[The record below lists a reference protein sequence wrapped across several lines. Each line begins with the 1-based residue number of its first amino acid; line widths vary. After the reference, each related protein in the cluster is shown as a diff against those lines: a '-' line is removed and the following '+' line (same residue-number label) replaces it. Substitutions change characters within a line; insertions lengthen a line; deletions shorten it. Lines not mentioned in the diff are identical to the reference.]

1 VCVLKSAPDRGFLQV
16 ANAVFCAVF
25 FRKCCILQQVLYFC
39 AVVSVVKCRTN
50 SSKIPL
56 RGSLE
61 KDETNESLKIS
72 LSVVFIAQRLAR
84 LAGTMGSAPEEP
96 SSSVATG
103 GSDETGVSGKGTSG
117 TCHVCGGALRRG
129 NVSLAR
135 QCVTCKTRYHASD
148 CGKRRSNAGYGKPY
162 DVCPKVRRAFR
173 LARPA
178 PRVERDRIRSSRTDS
193 ARARGTRAPLPRM
206 SNTTTTPH

>member
-1 VCVLKSAPDRGFLQV
+1 MCGQRV
-16 ANAVFCAVF
+16 ADLGPPENVEQNTTQSPCAAV
-25 FRKCCILQQVLYFC
+25 
-39 AVVSVVKCRTN
+39 
-50 SSKIPL
+50 SKKTKQM
-56 RGSLE
+56 SH
-61 KDETNESLKIS
+61 NESMEIS
-72 LSVVFIAQRLAR
+72 TSAVMCRAEAGA

-129 NVSLAR
+129 NPSLAR
-135 QCVTCKTRYHASD
+135 QCVTCKTGYHASD

-178 PRVERDRIRSSRTDS
+178 SRVERDRIRSSRTDA
-193 ARARGTRAPLPRM
+193 ARAWDASPPPRAPLPRV
-206 SNTTTTPH
+206 SNT

>member
-1 VCVLKSAPDRGFLQV
+1 
-16 ANAVFCAVF
+16 
-25 FRKCCILQQVLYFC
+25 
-39 AVVSVVKCRTN
+39 
-50 SSKIPL
+50 L

-173 LARPA
+173 LA
-178 PRVERDRIRSSRTDS
+178 
-193 ARARGTRAPLPRM
+193 
-206 SNTTTTPH
+206 

>member
-1 VCVLKSAPDRGFLQV
+1 MGIIISAS
-16 ANAVFCAVF
+16 AVMSRAEGG
-25 FRKCCILQQVLYFC
+25 
-39 AVVSVVKCRTN
+39 A
-50 SSKIPL
+50 
-56 RGSLE
+56 
-61 KDETNESLKIS
+61 
-72 LSVVFIAQRLAR
+72 

-178 PRVERDRIRSSRTDS
+178 SRVERDRIRSSRTDA
-193 ARARGTRAPLPRM
+193 ARARGTRAPPPPRVHLLK
-206 SNTTTTPH
+206 TTYDDATLTHVFFFVVSSSSSSAASPFATLNAVRRAVQVRRGRYEVSHEHGPRGAHP

>member
-1 VCVLKSAPDRGFLQV
+1 
-16 ANAVFCAVF
+16 
-25 FRKCCILQQVLYFC
+25 VLYFC

-173 LARPA
+173 LA
-178 PRVERDRIRSSRTDS
+178 
-193 ARARGTRAPLPRM
+193 
-206 SNTTTTPH
+206 

>member
-1 VCVLKSAPDRGFLQV
+1 VVRDSDTSQKDFLSEENRGFLQV

-72 LSVVFIAQRLAR
+72 LSVVFRAEA
-84 LAGTMGSAPEEP
+84 
-96 SSSVATG
+96 
-103 GSDETGVSGKGTSG
+103 
-117 TCHVCGGALRRG
+117 GALG
-129 NVSLAR
+129 G
-135 QCVTCKTRYHASD
+135 D
-148 CGKRRSNAGYGKPY
+148 DG
-162 DVCPKVRRAFR
+162 VRPGGTVLVGRDGGFR
-173 LARPA
+173 
-178 PRVERDRIRSSRTDS
+178 
-193 ARARGTRAPLPRM
+193 
-206 SNTTTTPH
+206 